1 MIFKARISI
10 LVILF
15 WLGPIAAIYAQDIG
29 YEEIS
34 RELLHALK
42 DKAPTDKY
50 EKILAE
56 STVST
61 LADAL
66 KTDKEKLA
74 FWINI
79 YNAYIQLIL
88 NEHPE
93 YYDDRRSFFSKPL
106 IDIAGRKMSFAA
118 IEHGIIRHSQFQ
130 LFLGYL
136 TNPFPP
142 DYEKVLRVAQKDW
155 RIHFALNCGA
165 KSCPPV
171 AIYHPQHLDQQLD
184 FMTTAYLNDVSRY
197 DPEEDRVY
205 STILFSWFR
214 GDFGGPKGIRQILQ
228 KHGVVHHTPKNV
240 RVTAYDWTLDLDN
253 WRAIRF

>member
-1 MIFKARISI
+1 MIFKVRISI

-15 WLGPIAAIYAQDIG
+15 WLGPTAIIYTQDVR
-29 YEEIS
+29 YVEVS
-34 RELLHALK
+34 QKLLQAIK
-42 DKAPTDKY
+42 EKSPTEKY
-50 EKILAE
+50 ETILAA

-61 LADAL
+61 LANEL
-66 KTDKEKLA
+66 KTDHEKLA

-79 YNAYIQLIL
+79 YNGYIQLIL
-88 NEHPE
+88 NENPE
-93 YYDDRRSFFSKPL
+93 YYDNRRSFFSTPL
-106 IDIAGRKMSFAA
+106 IDIAGRKMSFAD

-142 DYEKVLRVAQKDW
+142 DYEIILRVAKKDW

-165 KSCPPV
+165 KSCPPI

-184 FMTTAYLNDVSRY
+184 LMTTAYLNDVSRY

-205 STILFSWFR
+205 TTILFSWFR
-214 GDFGGPKGIRQILQ
+214 GDFGGPQGIRQILK
-228 KHGVVHHTPKNV
+228 KHEVVNHLPRNV

-253 WRAIRF
+253 WRSIQL